1 MKAMIL
7 AAGRGERMMPLTA
20 HQPKP
25 MLNVL
30 GKPLIQYHIEN
41 LAKAGITDIV
51 INHAWCGNILTEYLG
66 KGDKFGVNITYSDES
81 QGALET
87 AGGIIKALGLLTNDS
102 PAKNSEHEPFL
113 VINGDVF
120 CSMDFSQLPSLNEN
134 ETACLWLVDNPEH
147 NPSGDFLLKSDK
159 VINKKDSIN
168 NETPLTFSGIAIY
181 KARFFYDLY
190 HVADVGKAKLALGP
204 LLRGAAE
211 KNKLKGIKL
220 KLPWTDVGTPER
232 LTQLNNQLSRNS
244 L

>member
-1 MKAMIL
+1 MIL

-25 MLNVL
+25 MLNIL

-51 INHAWCGNILTEYLG
+51 INHAWCGEVLTEYLG
-66 KGDKFGVNITYSDES
+66 NGNQLGVNIIYSDES

-87 AGGIIKALGLLTNDS
+87 AGGIIKALPLLIDS
-102 PAKNSEHEPFL
+102 AYKASDNTEQFL

-159 VINKKDSIN
+159 VINKQGLIN

-181 KARFFYDLY
+181 KACFFNELH
-190 HVADVGKAKLALGP
+190 HVTDTGKVKLALGP
-204 LLRGAAE
+204 LLSDAAE

-220 KLPWTDVGTPER
+220 KQPWTDVGTPER